1 VVAVGLTLVDP
12 DTGLLPTPLSMLTEV
27 AFVVFQ
33 TSVDD

>member
-1 VVAVGLTLVDP
+1 VVEVGLTLAEP
-12 DTGLLPTPLSMLTEV
+12 DTGLLPTPLSMVTEV